1 MIIGTTINNI
11 IDDSWKFMIAL
22 CEDSISPKSYENFV
36 PWIFTAYTI
45 YHLLL

>member
-1 MIIGTTINNI
+1 MIIGTTINI
-11 IDDSWKFMIAL
+11 IDESWKFMIVFY
-22 CEDSISPKSYENFV
+22 EGSISPENFV